1 MINKYLCENKKGI
14 TENLHPFNTHAT
26 WRVAKL
32 TATWRV
38 ALTRGVKGYSLVV
51 ETERVPFHPLTMV
64 F

>member
-1 MINKYLCENKKGI
+1 MKTKGI

-38 ALTRGVKGYSLVV
+38 AFISCRKCSKNNITQANIRLCLCFNLDSL
-51 ETERVPFHPLTMV
+51 
-64 F
+64 